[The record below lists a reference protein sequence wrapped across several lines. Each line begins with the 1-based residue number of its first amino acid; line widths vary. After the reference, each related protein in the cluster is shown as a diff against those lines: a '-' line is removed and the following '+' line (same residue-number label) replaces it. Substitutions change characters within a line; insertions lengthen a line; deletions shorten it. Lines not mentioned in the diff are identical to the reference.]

1 MNVRTP
7 ASQPVCGAVVFRLE
21 VGDDVGGFVA
31 DFGSGGVH
39 VSGRAVAGGAG
50 DDGAVGRVGEP
61 KDGII
66 RDGIQSFHWAGI
78 DAEGGRAGHERT
90 EGDVNL
96 AIGPGVE
103 PSFILGFLAEAGHHA
118 AVSGER
124 VGGGAGDGDHSGDI
138 AVNLRFRHIVVT
150 GENDEV

>member
-1 MNVRTP
+1 MNDRTP
-7 ASQPVCGAVVFRLE
+7 ASQPVCGAASFRLE
-21 VGDDVGGFVA
+21 VSDDVGGFVA
-31 DFGSGGVH
+31 DFGAGGVH
-39 VSGRAVAGGAG
+39 VSGRAVAGGAS
-50 DDGAVGRVGEP
+50 DDGAVGGAGQPE
-61 KDGII
+61 DGII
-66 RDGIQSFHWAGI
+66 RDGIESFHWAGI
-78 DAEGGRAGHERT
+78 DAKGGRAGHKRT

-124 VGGGAGDGDHSGDI
+124 VGGGAGDGDHPGDK
-138 AVNLRFRHIVVT
+138 AVNLRFRKVVVT